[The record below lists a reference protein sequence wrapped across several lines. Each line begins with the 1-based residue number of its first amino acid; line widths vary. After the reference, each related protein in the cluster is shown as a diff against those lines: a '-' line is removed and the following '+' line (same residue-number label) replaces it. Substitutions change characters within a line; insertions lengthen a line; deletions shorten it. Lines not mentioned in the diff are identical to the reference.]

1 MTKLKTMF
9 AVGLLAAIAAGALCA
24 QATQLVVTTNPA
36 TIRANQTFTV
46 TVEAQDAGNVLDTGY
61 TGNVSLSINSG
72 PGALGG
78 TVMVAATA
86 GVATFNNMTLDTI
99 GAVVLAADDAV
110 TPLTQGLSTSIS
122 VTADRFIITT
132 QPVNTVAGVAIA
144 NIVVEARDGN
154 GNTDT
159 SFTGMVT
166 ASLSSGTG
174 TLSGTTAVA
183 AAAGVTTFSTLSI
196 NLIGTKELTFTSA
209 PLTAGISTT
218 FSITPA
224 GNDSVRFVQEPTN
237 AATGAAI
244 TPAITVELIDQ
255 FGNRTTSTASITL
268 AIGANPG
275 TSTLTGGAATAAVAG
290 LATFAAV
297 SLNNAGTGYT
307 LVASSGALT
316 TDTSATFNI
325 TVTPTPTI
333 LVTGALTGFTT
344 TGVSVPS
351 AQQSYNVSG
360 TNLTANISISPPAHF
375 QISLVGGG
383 GFAATDP
390 IVLTQA
396 GGTVASTQIFV
407 RYNPTN
413 TSTPHTGNITHTS
426 TGATAQ
432 NQAVSGTIAAP
443 AAAALSAGTG
453 NPGAQNASPGSTR
466 TSVVFRVAETGG
478 GSAFTL
484 TSVSASILTVNNTAG
499 VAIARI
505 ASISL
510 VRGATVLG
518 TITNGGTG
526 WSVAADTVTVAFTG
540 LSTSVNPSTSADF
553 AVRINFNGATVP
565 TPNPRYS
572 GSVAST
578 QINGGASITGATVT
592 GGQITLAES
601 LPDDP
606 FADEDDDASNS
617 CNLSTRG
624 GPAWPLALGAVLVA
638 LVLMRRRS
646 ASR

>member
-1 MTKLKTMF
+1 MTKLRMLF
-9 AVGLLAAIAAGALCA
+9 AVSLLAVIAAGAASA
-24 QATQLVVTTNPA
+24 QATKLVVTSSPA
-36 TIRANQTFTV
+36 NIRANQTFTV

-61 TGNVSLSINSG
+61 TANVSLSINSG

-78 TVMVAATA
+78 TTTVAAVA
-86 GVATFNNMTLDTI
+86 GVATFNNMTLNTL

-110 TPLTQGLSTSIS
+110 TPLTQGLSSSIN
-122 VTADRFIITT
+122 VTADRLVITT
-132 QPVNTVAGVAIA
+132 QPVNTVAGAAIA
-144 NIVVEARDGN
+144 NIVVAARDGN
-154 GNTDT
+154 GNTDA

-166 ASLSSGTG
+166 ATLSSGTG
-174 TLSGTTAVA
+174 TLSGTASVA
-183 AAAGVTTFSTLSI
+183 AAAGVATFSNLSI
-196 NLIGTKELTFTSA
+196 NLIGAKQLTFSSA
-209 PLTAGISTT
+209 PLTADISSS
-218 FSITPA
+218 FNITPA
-224 GNDSVRFVQEPTN
+224 ANDAVRFVQEPSN

-244 TPAITVELIDQ
+244 TPAITVEIIDQ
-255 FGNRTTSTASITL
+255 FGNRTTSTANVSL

-275 TSTLTGGAATAAVAG
+275 GSTLTGGGATAAVAG
-290 LATFAAV
+290 LATFSAV

-307 LVASSGALT
+307 LIASSGALT

-333 LVTGALTGFTT
+333 LVTGSLTGFTT

-351 AQQSYNVSG
+351 TQQSYNVSG
-360 TNLTANISISPPAHF
+360 SNLTANISISPPAHF

-383 GFAATDP
+383 GFAPTDP
-390 IVLTQA
+390 IVLTQT

-413 TSTPHTGNITHTS
+413 TSTPHNGNIAHTS

-443 AAAALSAGTG
+443 AAAVLSAGTG

-466 TSVVFRVAETGG
+466 TAVVFRVTETGG
-478 GSAFTL
+478 GSAYTL
-484 TSVSASILTVNNTAG
+484 TTVSASIATVNNAAG

-505 ASISL
+505 ASVSL
-510 VRGATVLG
+510 VRGGTVLA

-578 QINGGASITGATVT
+578 QVNGGASITGTTVT

-606 FADEDDDASNS
+606 FADEDDDEGNS

-624 GPAWPLALGAVLVA
+624 GPAWPLALGLVFGA
-638 LVLMRRRS
+638 LVLTRRRQ
-646 ASR
+646 AKQ